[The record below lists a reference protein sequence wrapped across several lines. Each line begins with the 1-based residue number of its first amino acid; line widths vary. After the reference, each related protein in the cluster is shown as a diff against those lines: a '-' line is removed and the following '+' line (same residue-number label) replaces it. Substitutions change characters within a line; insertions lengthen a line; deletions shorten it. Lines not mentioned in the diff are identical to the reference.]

1 MIRSRDSTAIR
12 KPRRPVRMAA
22 AVALAL
28 ASTGVVATGDG
39 EYGLPDIGSSA
50 AAALSPSEQAEYGA
64 ETLRELRHYGLVLED
79 PLLEDWIS
87 GLGYRVV
94 AAGERPEQPFTFFLL
109 NFREVNAW
117 ATLGGYIAMN
127 AGLVLEADSED
138 EVAAVL
144 SHEVAHVTQQHI
156 LRSVE
161 KAKQEA
167 LPIAL
172 GMLGAVLAA
181 QSGGGHGDATQA
193 ALVSGLALIQQRRI
207 NYTRT
212 SEQEADRV
220 GIRTL
225 ARAGF
230 DPMAMADFFQ
240 AMQRLTRGEGA
251 NVPEYLR
258 THPLT
263 TSRISEAKDRARSI
277 RAEGVAGNA
286 RIVPDG
292 LENPL
297 LPQRWKVPVDAA
309 PAAGADRDRRLPFLM
324 ARERLR
330 VLSAGSPAL
339 ALGFYPEVNSRDP
352 VLAVAQSYGRALAQT
367 RAGKAAAAIAVL
379 TRLAESLPDDDWIQL
394 ALADAEHRDGKVA
407 LAEARYERLLRN
419 RPQNRAVILAYAQAL
434 NERGGREA
442 GERAVAAL
450 RPLLDRGGDDL
461 TLQRSFARASELA
474 GDSIRAGEA
483 HAEAAYLSGRP
494 QDALNQLERIKEQPL
509 DYYQRARIDARIAAM
524 TPTVLERERRGLKP
538 GQEDRPRVSFGIGA
552 Q

>member
-1 MIRSRDSTAIR
+1 
-12 KPRRPVRMAA
+12 MAG

-28 ASTGVVATGDG
+28 LLSSTTGMATGDG

-50 AAALSPSEQAEYGA
+50 AVALSPSEQAEYGA
-64 ETLRELRHYGLVLED
+64 ETLRELRRYGVVMED
-79 PLLEDWIS
+79 PLLQDWIS
-87 GLGYRVV
+87 GVGYRVV

-127 AGLVLEADSED
+127 AGLVLEAENED

-161 KAKQEA
+161 KAKKDA

-172 GMLGAVLAA
+172 GMLGAILAA
-181 QSGGGHGDATQA
+181 QSAGDSGDATQA
-193 ALVSGLALIQQRRI
+193 ALVSGLALIQQRQI

-230 DPMAMADFFQ
+230 DPMAMAGFFQ
-240 AMQRLTRGEGA
+240 TMQRLTRGEGVT
-251 NVPEYLR
+251 VPEYLR

-263 TSRISEAKDRARSI
+263 TSRISEAKDRARGI
-277 RAEGVAGNA
+277 VAEGVAGNA
-286 RIVPDG
+286 RIVPAG
-292 LENPL
+292 LSNPL
-297 LPQRWKVPVDAA
+297 LPQRWKLPVEGQAST
-309 PAAGADRDRRLPFLM
+309 GTGESRLPFLM

-330 VLSAGSPAL
+330 VLSADSPAI
-339 ALGFYPEVNSRDP
+339 ALNFYPETFRNDKEDRDSAL
-352 VLAVAQSYGRALAQT
+352 VTAQQYGRALAET
-367 RAGKAAAAIAVL
+367 SAGRAPAAIR
-379 TRLAESLPDDDWIQL
+379 RLQQLSQTHPDIYWIDL
-394 ALADAEHRDGKVA
+394 ALAAAERRDGQVA
-407 LAEARYERLLRN
+407 MAEARYEQLLRN
-419 RPQNRAVILAYAQAL
+419 RPQNRAVILSYAQAL
-434 NERGGREA
+434 IERGDQEA

-450 RPLLDRGGDDL
+450 RPLLDRGGNDL
-461 TLQRSFARASELA
+461 ALQRSFARASELA
-474 GDSIRAGEA
+474 GDPIRAGEA
-483 HAEAAYLSGRP
+483 HAEAAFLSGRP
-494 QDALNQLERIKEQPL
+494 QDALNQLERLKQQPL

-524 TPTVLERERRGLKP
+524 TPAVLERKRRGLKP
-538 GQEDRPRVSFGIGA
+538 GEDERSRVSFGVRA
-552 Q
+552 P

>member
-1 MIRSRDSTAIR
+1 
-12 KPRRPVRMAA
+12 MAA

-28 ASTGVVATGDG
+28 LLCSTATSATGDG

-50 AAALSPSEQAEYGA
+50 AVVLSPSEQAEYGA
-64 ETLRELRHYGLVLED
+64 ETLRELRRYGVVMED
-79 PLLEDWIS
+79 PLLQDWIS
-87 GLGYRVV
+87 DLGYRVV
-94 AAGERPEQPFTFFLL
+94 GAGERPELPFTFFLL
-109 NFREVNAW
+109 NFRDVNAW

-161 KAKQEA
+161 KAKKDA

-172 GMLGAVLAA
+172 GMLGAVIAA
-181 QSGGGHGDATQA
+181 QSAGDSGDATQA
-193 ALVSGLALIQQRRI
+193 ALISGLALIQQRQI

-212 SEQEADRV
+212 NEQEADRV

-230 DPMAMADFFQ
+230 DPMAMAGFFQ
-240 AMQRLTRGEGA
+240 TMQRLTRGEGVT
-251 NVPEYLR
+251 VPEYLR

-263 TSRISEAKDRARSI
+263 TSRISEAKDRARGI
-277 RAEGVAGNA
+277 VAEGVAGNA
-286 RIVPDG
+286 RIVPVG
-292 LENPL
+292 LDNPL
-297 LPQRWKVPVDAA
+297 LPQRWKVPAEA
-309 PAAGADRDRRLPFLM
+309 PSRVSGEARLPFLL

-330 VLSAGSPAL
+330 VLSADSPAIALSFYPDIIAADARQRDPAL
-339 ALGFYPEVNSRDP
+339 A
-352 VLAVAQSYGRALAQT
+352 AAQQYGRALAET
-367 RAGKAAAAIAVL
+367 GAGKPRAAAQ
-379 TRLAESLPDDDWIQL
+379 RLRELAAAHPDEYWFDL
-394 ALADAEHRDGKVA
+394 ALAAAERRDGQVA
-407 LAEARYERLLRN
+407 MAEARYERLLRN
-419 RPQNRAVILAYAQAL
+419 RPQNRAVILSYAQAL
-434 NERGGREA
+434 IERGDSEA
-442 GERAVAAL
+442 GERAVAAM
-450 RPLLDRGGDDL
+450 RALLDRGADDL

-483 HAEAAYLSGRP
+483 HAEAAYLAGRP
-494 QDALNQLERIKEQPL
+494 QDALNQLERLKKQPL

-524 TPTVLERERRGLKP
+524 TPTVLEQKRRGLKP
-538 GQEDRPRVSFGIGA
+538 GQEDRARVSFGVRA

>member
-1 MIRSRDSTAIR
+1 
-12 KPRRPVRMAA
+12 MAA

-28 ASTGVVATGDG
+28 MLSSTASMAASDG

-50 AAALSPSEQAEYGA
+50 AVALSPSEQAEYGA
-64 ETLRELRHYGLVLED
+64 ETLRELRRYGVVMED
-79 PLLEDWIS
+79 PLLQDWIS

-127 AGLVLEADSED
+127 AGLVLEADTED

-161 KAKQEA
+161 KAKKDA

-172 GMLGAVLAA
+172 GMLGAIIAA
-181 QSGGGHGDATQA
+181 QSAGGSGDATQA
-193 ALVSGLALIQQRRI
+193 ALVSGLALIQQRQI

-230 DPMAMADFFQ
+230 EPMAMADFFQ
-240 AMQRLTRGEGA
+240 TMQRLTRGEGVT
-251 NVPEYLR
+251 VPEYLR

-263 TSRISEAKDRARSI
+263 TSRISEAKDRARNIAS
-277 RAEGVAGNA
+277 EGVSGNA
-286 RIVPDG
+286 KIVPAG
-292 LENPL
+292 LSNPL
-297 LPQRWKVPVDAA
+297 LPQRWKVPAETQ
-309 PAAGADRDRRLPFLM
+309 AGVASASRLPFLM

-330 VLSAGSPAL
+330 VLSADSPVIALNFYPDVIGEDVTRNNPAL
-339 ALGFYPEVNSRDP
+339 AT
-352 VLAVAQSYGRALAQT
+352 AQAYGRALAET
-367 RAGKAAAAIAVL
+367 NAGKAPAAVRRLQA
-379 TRLAESLPDDDWIQL
+379 LAEANPREYWFDL
-394 ALADAEHRDGKVA
+394 ALADAERRDGRIA
-407 LAEARYERLLRN
+407 MAEARYERLLRN
-419 RPQNRAVILAYAQAL
+419 RPQNRAVILSYAQAL
-434 NERGGREA
+434 IERGDHEA

-474 GDSIRAGEA
+474 GDDIRAGEA

-494 QDALNQLERIKEQPL
+494 QDALNQLERLKKQPL

-524 TPTVLERERRGLKP
+524 TPAVLERKRRGLKP
-538 GQEDRPRVSFGIGA
+538 GEDERARVSFGVRA